1 MFNNG
6 AQFVGL
12 TPQFFKKFFPCEMGN
27 FRLFQEARREV
38 IVNYTNCNL
47 LEHEWIRTGIRRLEA
62 QIDEKNKNIEVDKIL
77 LVRTKKSVVCCTAN
91 QANQYS
97 EITGILSATSN

>member
-12 TPQFFKKFFPCEMGN
+12 TPQFFKKIFPCEMGN

-47 LEHEWIRTGIRRLEA
+47 LEHEWIRTGIRTFEA
-62 QIDEKNKNIEVDKIL
+62 QIEEKNKNIEAWQNVTGSYKN
-77 LVRTKKSVVCCTAN
+77 SV
-91 QANQYS
+91 
-97 EITGILSATSN
+97 I

>member
-47 LEHEWIRTGIRRLEA
+47 LEHE
-62 QIDEKNKNIEVDKIL
+62 
-77 LVRTKKSVVCCTAN
+77 
-91 QANQYS
+91 
-97 EITGILSATSN
+97 

>member
-12 TPQFFKKFFPCEMGN
+12 TPQFFKKIFPCEMGN

-47 LEHEWIRTGIRRLEA
+47 LEHEWIRTGIRTFEA
-62 QIDEKNKNIEVDKIL
+62 QIEEKNKNIEVWQNVTGSYKN
-77 LVRTKKSVVCCTAN
+77 SV
-91 QANQYS
+91 
-97 EITGILSATSN
+97 I